1 MVRRPAVAG
10 AFYPGSK
17 SSLLPYIS
25 NLFLSDRGPG
35 AEPSVSEAGERRL
48 LGIISP
54 HAGYIYSG
62 EIAAHGYYYLAK
74 DGLPDTV
81 ILIGPN
87 HTGLGGAISVYP
99 SGSWE
104 TPLGSVKVDV
114 DFVERLKETE
124 SFLSFDV
131 DAHIYE
137 HSIEVQ
143 IPFLQYIYG
152 KVGKSFRI
160 VPIVMMY
167 QTVEGVKILGEALYK
182 LFSEADLSRFLVVA
196 STDFSH
202 YVPAEK
208 ASEIDFKAIEKIL
221 ALDPEGLIS
230 SVYRWNIT
238 MCGYGPVATLLYL
251 AKKLGGYGARLLKYG
266 HSGEVTKD
274 DDSVVAYASII
285 VERI

>member
-10 AFYPGSK
+10 AFYPGDK

-25 NLFLSDRGPG
+25 KLFLSDRGPG
-35 AEPSVSEAGERRL
+35 AEPTVSLAGERRL

-54 HAGYIYSG
+54 HAGYMYSG
-62 EIAAHGYYYLAK
+62 EIAAHGYYYLAE
-74 DGLPDTV
+74 DGLPDTI

-99 SGSWE
+99 GGSWE
-104 TPLGSVKVDV
+104 TPLGSVNVDV
-114 DFVERLKETE
+114 DFVERLKEVE
-124 SFLSFDV
+124 PFLSFDV

-143 IPFLQYIYG
+143 IPLLQYIYG
-152 KVGKSFRI
+152 KVGKPFRI

-167 QTVEGVKILGEALYK
+167 QTIEGVKILGEALYK
-182 LFSEADLSRFLVVA
+182 LLSGVDLSKFLVVA

-202 YVPAEK
+202 YVPADK
-208 ASEIDFKAIEKIL
+208 ANEIDFKAIEKIL
-221 ALDPEGLIS
+221 ELDYEGLIS

-251 AKKLGGYGARLLKYG
+251 ARKLGGYGAKLLKYG

-274 DDSVVAYASII
+274 EGSVVAYASII
-285 VERI
+285 IEKI